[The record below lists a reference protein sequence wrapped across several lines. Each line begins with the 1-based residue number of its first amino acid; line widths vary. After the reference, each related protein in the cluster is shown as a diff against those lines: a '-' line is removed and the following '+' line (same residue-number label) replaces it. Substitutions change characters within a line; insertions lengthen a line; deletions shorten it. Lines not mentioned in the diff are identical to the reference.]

1 MEERGRW
8 LAELEGPTNISFL
21 NPHSGGKYLFVSF
34 FLAFL
39 QSSTKQCHSLSF
51 FSDFNSKIT
60 MTKCKIVLLFSGKRK
75 SGKDH
80 ITDLLA
86 SRLGEQ
92 AKIIRLVRLN
102 FIEIA

>member
-8 LAELEGPTNISFL
+8 LAELEWPTNISFL
-21 NPHSGGKYLFVSF
+21 NPHSGGKYFFVSI

-39 QSSTKQCHSLSF
+39 QSSTKQCHSSF
-51 FSDFNSKIT
+51 FSDINSKIT